1 MGAWLYPGAAL
12 AFSPTMP
19 QNPASRRAS
28 RRREAE
34 MIDFAAA
41 RRAMVDG
48 QVRTNDVTDL
58 AIIASMLQIPREA
71 FVPKRLAA
79 FAYLDRDVPL
89 NSGDDA
95 LRNGNEGDRRDG
107 GVAATGPAT
116 RWLIKP
122 VVLARLVQ
130 ATAPRPHDR
139 ALVVGAGTGYSAAI
153 LSRLAANVTALEE
166 DLQLAR
172 TAQSN
177 LSGLG
182 AENVTVVT
190 GALDKGWPAS
200 TPFDVILVDG
210 GVEYVGQTLFD
221 QLAAD
226 GRLGTVVGTGPIGKG
241 MLFVSDKGA
250 VSGRVLFD
258 ATVPLLPGFTRAPSF
273 VF

>member
-1 MGAWLYPGAAL
+1 M
-12 AFSPTMP
+12 M
-19 QNPASRRAS
+19 
-28 RRREAE
+28 
-34 MIDFAAA
+34 DFAAA

-58 AIIASMLQIPREA
+58 AVIAAMLQIPREA

-79 FAYLDRDVPL
+79 FAYLDRDLPL

-95 LRNGNEGDRRDG
+95 FGSENRGDRGDG
-107 GVAATGPAT
+107 GMTASGRAL

-139 ALVVGAGTGYSAAI
+139 VLVVGAATGYSAAM
-153 LSRLAANVTALEE
+153 LSRLAATITALEE

-177 LSGLG
+177 LSGVG
-182 AENVTVVT
+182 AKNVTVVT
-190 GALDKGWPAS
+190 GALDKGWPVSA
-200 TPFDVILVDG
+200 PFDVILIDG
-210 GVEYVGQTLFD
+210 GVEFVGQTLID

-226 GRLGTVVGTGPIGKG
+226 GRLGTVVGTGPVGKG

-258 ATVPLLPGFTRAPSF
+258 ATVPVLPGFTRAPSF
-273 VF
+273 IF

>member
-1 MGAWLYPGAAL
+1 MA
-12 AFSPTMP
+12 
-19 QNPASRRAS
+19 
-28 RRREAE
+28 EAG
-34 MIDFAAA
+34 MMDFAAA

-58 AIIASMLQIPREA
+58 AVIAAMLQIPREA

-89 NSGDDA
+89 NGGEDA
-95 LRNGNEGDRRDG
+95 LRNGNGSDRGEGG
-107 GVAATGPAT
+107 TAVIGPAT

-153 LSRLAANVTALEE
+153 LSRLAATITALEE

-177 LSGLG
+177 LSALG
-182 AENVTVVT
+182 AKNVTVVT
-190 GALDKGWPAS
+190 GALDEGWPALA
-200 TPFDVILVDG
+200 PFDVILVDG
-210 GVEYVGQTLFD
+210 GVEFVGQTLLD

-226 GRLGTVVGTGPIGKG
+226 GRLGTVVGTGPVGKG
-241 MLFVSDKGA
+241 MLFVSDKGV

-258 ATVPLLPGFTRAPSF
+258 ATVPVLRGFTKTPSF